1 MNYTNHNIE
10 LPEGV
15 ELYHLS
21 LRREG
26 NGSYRIVYEL
36 TINGEKH
43 IGSEP
48 TNDSQLWDDWN
59 EDDPIWIFCYSNA
72 PQSAFDLVYQ
82 LLS

>member
-21 LRREG
+21 IRREG
-26 NGSYRIVYEL
+26 HGSYRIAYEL

-43 IGSEP
+43 IGSKP
-48 TNDSQLWDDWN
+48 TNDFQLWDDWN
-59 EDDPIWIFCYSNA
+59 EDEPTWYENA
-72 PQSAFDLVYQ
+72 PQAAFDLVFE

>member
-21 LRREG
+21 LKREG
-26 NGSYRIVYEL
+26 LGSYRIVYLL
-36 TINGEKH
+36 TINGDKH
-43 IGSEP
+43 IGSQP
-48 TNDSQLWDDWN
+48 TNDSQLWDDWG
-59 EDDPIWIFCYSNA
+59 EDEPLYYENP
-72 PQSAFDLVYQ
+72 PQYAFDLVIN

>member
-15 ELYHLS
+15 ELYYISIKRQGH
-21 LRREG
+21 E
-26 NGSYRIVYEL
+26 SYRIVYEL
-36 TINGEKH
+36 TINGEKY

-48 TNDSQLWDDWN
+48 TNDSQLWDDWD
-59 EDDPIWIFCYSNA
+59 EDDPVYYDNA
-72 PQSAFDLVYQ
+72 AQSAFDLIIN

>member
-1 MNYTNHNIE
+1 MNYTNHKIE

-26 NGSYRIVYEL
+26 HGSYRIVYEL
-36 TINGEKH
+36 TINGDKH

-59 EDDPIWIFCYSNA
+59 SVSPTWHENA
-72 PQSAFDLVYQ
+72 PQSAFDLVIN